1 MDEADLLLDRPPGG
15 WSDVVTKDW
24 LHLELGAL
32 EARMDARFAALE
44 ARLGALE
51 ARTNGRF
58 AALEARLGALEA
70 GTNARFGTVEARL
83 GTIEQVLAKM
93 DSRLDQLAREVR
105 SQTWRLVSVFVVVM
119 GIAIGANKL

>member
-1 MDEADLLLDRPPGG
+1 MAADELRTRLRRRLMEEYGMDEADLLLDRPPGG

-44 ARLGALE
+44 ARLGTGE
-51 ARTNGRF
+51 ARI
-58 AALEARLGALEA
+58 
-70 GTNARFGTVEARL
+70 

-105 SQTWRLVSVFVVVM
+105 SQTWRLVSVFVVM

>member
-1 MDEADLLLDRPPGG
+1 MDEADLPLDRPPGG
-15 WSDVVTKDW
+15 WNDVVTKNW

-32 EARMDARFAALE
+32 EARMDARFAATE
-44 ARLGALE
+44 ARLGTLE
-51 ARTNGRF
+51 AR
-58 AALEARLGALEA
+58 
-70 GTNARFGTVEARL
+70 TNARFGTVEARL

-93 DSRLDQLAREVR
+93 DSRLDQLARDVR

>member
-1 MDEADLLLDRPPGG
+1 MEEYGMDEADLLLDRPPGG
-15 WSDVVTKDW
+15 WNDVVTKDW

-32 EARMDARFAALE
+32 EAR
-44 ARLGALE
+44 
-51 ARTNGRF
+51 
-58 AALEARLGALEA
+58 
-70 GTNARFGTVEARL
+70 TNARFATVDARL
-83 GTIEQVLAKM
+83 GTVEQVLAKM